1 MRKNEFSK
9 HINGCIWTGL
19 YFFWIKKKVSGVQKG
34 AGQSKGC
41 TLVINIMYNFM
52 NLKINIY
59 N

>member
-1 MRKNEFSK
+1 MDVFELAFILS
-9 HINGCIWTGL
+9 GL
-19 YFFWIKKKVSGVQKG
+19 KKKVSGVQKG